1 MGRSFPCRSRPCHT
15 IIRWRRSASPAGC
28 SASCRK
34 EVTGMALAVC
44 AYCGKKIRRKPS
56 QIKRNVACFCSRG
69 CCNEAMKKG
78 GNVSCGWCW
87 RIFYKPPSKMQEN
100 NFCSAECRNG
110 WLGKRNREVMNVK
123 GHSKGHKAPHLSELN
138 QRRNPLGRIAEN
150 RVEVPSPIPQDS
162 GGNAR
167 AEVAPGRSGSPY

>member
-1 MGRSFPCRSRPCHT
+1 
-15 IIRWRRSASPAGC
+15 
-28 SASCRK
+28 
-34 EVTGMALAVC
+34 MALAVC
-44 AYCGKKIRRKPS
+44 AYCGKKIRRKSS

-78 GNVSCGWCW
+78 GNVSCGWCG

-150 RVEVPSPIPQDS
+150 RVEVPSYRYRRI
-162 GGNAR
+162 
-167 AEVAPGRSGSPY
+167 AEGMLGRKLRPDEVVHHINGDRTDNR

>member
-1 MGRSFPCRSRPCHT
+1 
-15 IIRWRRSASPAGC
+15 
-28 SASCRK
+28 
-34 EVTGMALAVC
+34 
-44 AYCGKKIRRKPS
+44 
-56 QIKRNVACFCSRG
+56 
-69 CCNEAMKKG
+69 MKKG

-150 RVEVPSPIPQDS
+150 RVEVPSYRYRRIEEGMLGRKVRPD
-162 GGNAR
+162 
-167 AEVAPGRSGSPY
+167 EVVHHINGDRTDNR